1 MRTSAELTEDE
12 FGVLLALV
20 ATRGDAEK
28 VTDELLEAGLG
39 RRFLSLPR
47 TLTSLRNR
55 RLIARSDDQI
65 HHPVT
70 DDGRRICREK
80 TEQLADLVA
89 YARRTLQRNSAP
101 GRFTAEP
108 AAPSRRGQNR
118 PRSPP
123 ALPPLAWPRWPGP
136 AGPVRRRPTRAPT
149 GAAAGTARRS
159 RRPSCARRRGG

>member
-20 ATRGDAEK
+20 ATRGNAEK

-47 TLTSLRNR
+47 TLTSLRSR

-65 HHPVT
+65 HHLVT
-70 DDGRRICREK
+70 DDGRRICLEK
-80 TEQLADLVA
+80 TEELADLVA
-89 YARRTLQRNSAP
+89 YARRTLQCPR
-101 GRFTAEP
+101 
-108 AAPSRRGQNR
+108 RRGAPRLNPPPRRGGGQGR

-123 ALPPLAWPRWPGP
+123 APPP
-136 AGPVRRRPTRAPT
+136 
-149 GAAAGTARRS
+149 
-159 RRPSCARRRGG
+159 

>member
-20 ATRGDAEK
+20 ATRGNAEK

-89 YARRTLQRNSAP
+89 YARRTLQ
-101 GRFTAEP
+101 
-108 AAPSRRGQNR
+108 
-118 PRSPP
+118 
-123 ALPPLAWPRWPGP
+123 
-136 AGPVRRRPTRAPT
+136 
-149 GAAAGTARRS
+149 
-159 RRPSCARRRGG
+159 